1 MLGKACSLAFGA
13 FLALQLAS
21 CASDDVRVSTTYDP
35 LTPFPASAT
44 WSWDESEIS
53 KPSDPR
59 LADLDADKL
68 IRDAVESEFAAR
80 SYAMTSSSSAVY
92 HLSYNLSIHT
102 WVGPN
107 ASSAFGTIALEMEDA
122 QTGHRVW
129 VGFARAEIHVG
140 LSAQER
146 RERLRRV
153 LAKMLENFPP
163 SQRGS

>member
-1 MLGKACSLAFGA
+1 MFEKFCALAFGA
-13 FLALQLAS
+13 FLVLQLVG

-44 WSWDESEIS
+44 WRWDESEIS
-53 KPSDPR
+53 SPSDPR
-59 LADLDADKL
+59 LSELDAGRL

-80 SYAMTSSSSAVY
+80 GYAVTSSSSAVY
-92 HLSYNLSIHT
+92 NVSYNLSIHT

-107 ASSAFGTIALEMEDA
+107 ASSAFGTLALEMEDA

-140 LSAQER
+140 LSPQER

-153 LAKMLENFPP
+153 LARMLESFPP
-163 SQRGS
+163 SQRGD